1 LTHSGWLECAAQHD
15 KLKCIGHFVDAFRG
29 GLSVISD
36 TTTEVWWGNLVVRSG
51 KLGLCACYT
60 PKLDSRPTFPTIMT
74 SVLEIIPLGGIGEFG
89 MNCMALR
96 YGDEMIILDAGM
108 GFPEETAYGVDVS
121 IPNFEFLEPYRDDI
135 TAIVLTHGHEDH
147 LGALPYILKRFNVP
161 VYCSHFTAGLAESK
175 LEEHELLGD
184 VLLHRVEP
192 RDVVELG
199 AFTVEFIRVSHSLVD
214 CFSLAIKT
222 PVGTIIHTG
231 DYKVDETPVIGEPID
246 LRSFRRY
253 GQDGVLALLSD
264 STNATVPGRTP
275 SERAVIPAF
284 EEIFVEAKGRIIV
297 AAFASSIHRLQIVMD
312 VSQQFN
318 RRVCVLGRSMQK
330 NVEVADR
337 LGYLDIPDGLLV
349 SLNQAKLMS
358 DAEVVF
364 LVTGS
369 QGESRAA
376 LSQMATQSYKGLT
389 IDEGDT
395 VVLSARI
402 IPGNERLIS
411 RMIGF
416 IYKRGANII
425 EEKRRLIH
433 VSGHASQED
442 IRILT
447 EAVRPRYVVPIHGE
461 YRMLF
466 RHKEFVK
473 NHLGYAEDDI
483 ILIENGDVL
492 ELDGERA
499 AVIDK
504 REVGRTFIDDSGFEE
519 ISSDLIRERKQLAY
533 EGTITL
539 AVTIRDDTGELLGDP
554 RIVARG
560 VRGLSSNGLGSLGQS
575 SGDDGVAENDML
587 KGALLV
593 VSAALAGAS
602 RQTLEDDSLL
612 KEHLRVELKRFI
624 QKQTGSR
631 PVIMPMI
638 IRV

>member
-1 LTHSGWLECAAQHD
+1 
-15 KLKCIGHFVDAFRG
+15 
-29 GLSVISD
+29 
-36 TTTEVWWGNLVVRSG
+36 
-51 KLGLCACYT
+51 
-60 PKLDSRPTFPTIMT
+60 M
-74 SVLEIIPLGGIGEFG
+74 LEIIPLGGIGEFG
-89 MNCMALR
+89 MNCMAVR
-96 YGDEMIILDAGM
+96 YEDEMLILDAGM
-108 GFPEETAYGVDVS
+108 GFPEESAYGVDVC
-121 IPNFEFLEPYRDDI
+121 IPNFDFLEEYRENI

-147 LGALPYILKRFNVP
+147 LGALPYILKKFNVP

-175 LEEHELLGD
+175 LDEHDLLD
-184 VLLHRVEP
+184 DTLLHRVEP
-192 RDVVELG
+192 RDVIEIGL
-199 AFTVEFIRVSHSLVD
+199 FSVEFIRVSHSLID

-253 GQDGVLALLSD
+253 GQEGVLALLSD

-284 EEIFVEAKGRIIV
+284 EEIFSEASGRIIV
-297 AAFASSIHRLQIVMD
+297 AAFASSIHRLQIVLD
-312 VSQQFN
+312 VAQQFN
-318 RRVCVLGRSMQK
+318 RKVCVLGRSMLK
-330 NVEVADR
+330 NVEIADR
-337 LGYLDIPDGLLV
+337 LGYLDVPDGLLIP
-349 SLNQAKLMS
+349 LNEAKQRR
-358 DAEVVF
+358 DHEVVF

-376 LSQMATQSYKGLT
+376 LSQMATQSYKGMM

-411 RMIGF
+411 RMIGM

-425 EEKRRLIH
+425 EEKRRLVH

-442 IRILT
+442 IRIMT
-447 EAVRPRYVVPIHGE
+447 EAVRPKFVVPIHGE

-473 NHLGYAEDDI
+473 NHLGYAEENI

-499 AVIDK
+499 SVVEK
-504 REVGRTFIDDSGFEE
+504 REVPRTFIDDSGFEE
-519 ISSDLIRERKQLAY
+519 ITSETVRQRRQMAY
-533 EGTITL
+533 EGMVTL
-539 AVTIRDDTGELLGDP
+539 IVTVNAETGEILGDP
-554 RIVARG
+554 EIVTRG
-560 VRGLSSNGLGSLGQS
+560 VRGFDSTNGVLK
-575 SGDDGVAENDML
+575 DARRVVA
-587 KGALLV
+587 
-593 VSAALAGAS
+593 AAIAGAS
-602 RQTLEDDSLL
+602 RQTLQDESLL

-624 QKQTGSR
+624 QKLTGAK
-631 PVIMPMI
+631 PVIMP
-638 IRV
+638 VVVQV

>member
-1 LTHSGWLECAAQHD
+1 VS
-15 KLKCIGHFVDAFRG
+15 
-29 GLSVISD
+29 
-36 TTTEVWWGNLVVRSG
+36 
-51 KLGLCACYT
+51 
-60 PKLDSRPTFPTIMT
+60 

-89 MNCMALR
+89 MNCMAVR
-96 YGDEMIILDAGM
+96 YGDEMLILDAGM
-108 GFPEETAYGVDVS
+108 GFPEEAAYGVDVC
-121 IPNFEFLEPYRDDI
+121 IPNFAFLEEYRDDI
-135 TAIVLTHGHEDH
+135 TAIILTHGHEDH

-175 LEEHELLGD
+175 LEEHELLD
-184 VLLHRVEP
+184 NVLVHRVEP
-192 RDVVELG
+192 RDVVDIG
-199 AFTVEFIRVSHSLVD
+199 SFSVEFIRVSHSLVD

-284 EEIFVEAKGRIIV
+284 EEIFVEAKGRIVV
-297 AAFASSIHRLQIVMD
+297 AAFASSIHRLQIVLD
-312 VSQQFN
+312 IAQQFN

-330 NVEVADR
+330 NVEIADR

-349 SLNQAKLMS
+349 SLNQAKQMS
-358 DAEVVF
+358 DDAIVF

-369 QGESRAA
+369 QGEARAA
-376 LSQMATQSYKGLT
+376 LSQMATQSYKGLM

-425 EEKRRLIH
+425 EEKRRLVH

-442 IRILT
+442 IRIMT
-447 EAVRPRYVVPIHGE
+447 EAVRPKFVVPIHGE

-473 NHLGYAEDDI
+473 NHLGYAEENI

-499 AVIDK
+499 VVIDK
-504 REVGRTFIDDSGFEE
+504 REIGRTFIDDSGFEE
-519 ISSDLIRERKQLAY
+519 IGSETVRERKQLAY
-533 EGTITL
+533 EGT
-539 AVTIRDDTGELLGDP
+539 VTVVVTVDHETGELVGEPKIL
-554 RIVARG
+554 ARG
-560 VRGLSSNGLGSLGQS
+560 VRGLSSPNGFSPTNVDS
-575 SGDDGVAENDML
+575 VAQR
-587 KGALLV
+587 
-593 VSAALAGAS
+593 VSANNHLIEDAQKVIEAAIRGAS
-602 RQTLEDDSLL
+602 RQTLTEDTLL

-624 QKQTGSR
+624 QKQSGAR
-631 PVIMPMI
+631 PVITPVI
-638 IRV
+638 VRV

>member
-1 LTHSGWLECAAQHD
+1 MA
-15 KLKCIGHFVDAFRG
+15 
-29 GLSVISD
+29 SV
-36 TTTEVWWGNLVVRSG
+36 V
-51 KLGLCACYT
+51 
-60 PKLDSRPTFPTIMT
+60 
-74 SVLEIIPLGGIGEFG
+74 EIIPLGGIGEFG
-89 MNCMALR
+89 MNCMAVR
-96 YGDEMIILDAGM
+96 YGDEMLILDAGM

-121 IPNFEFLEPYRDDI
+121 IPNFNFLDEFRDHI

-147 LGALPYILKRFNVP
+147 LGALPYLLKKFNVP

-175 LEEHELLGD
+175 LEEHDLLGD
-184 VLLHRVEP
+184 VLIHRVEP
-192 RDVVELG
+192 RDVVDIG
-199 AFTVEFIRVSHSLVD
+199 VFSVEFIRVSHSLVD
-214 CFSLAIKT
+214 CFSLGIKT

-284 EEIFVEAKGRIIV
+284 EEIFLEAKGRIIV
-297 AAFASSIHRLQIVMD
+297 AAFASSIHRLQIVLD
-312 VSQQFN
+312 VAQQFN
-318 RRVCVLGRSMQK
+318 RHVCVLGRSMQK
-330 NVEVADR
+330 NVEVAER

-349 SLNQAKLMS
+349 SLNEAKLMS
-358 DAEVVF
+358 DREIVF

-376 LSQMATQSYKGLT
+376 LSQMAMQSYKGLMVE
-389 IDEGDT
+389 EGDT

-425 EEKRRLIH
+425 EEKRRLVH

-442 IRILT
+442 IRIMT
-447 EAVRPRYVVPIHGE
+447 EAVRPKFVIPVHGE

-473 NHLGYAEDDI
+473 NHLGYAEENI

-499 AVIDK
+499 MVVDK
-504 REVGRTFIDDSGFEE
+504 REIGRTFIDESGFEE
-519 ISSDLIRERKQLAY
+519 INSETVRERKQLAY
-533 EGTITL
+533 EGTITVV
-539 AVTIRDDTGELLGDP
+539 VTIDEESGELQDEP

-560 VRGLSSNGLGSLGQS
+560 VRGLSANGFGNNGPTSNHLMA
-575 SGDDGVAENDML
+575 DA
-587 KGALLV
+587 KRV
-593 VSAALAGAS
+593 VTASVAGAS
-602 RQTLEDDSLL
+602 RQTLADETLL
-612 KEHLRVELKRFI
+612 KEHVRVELKRFI
-624 QKQTGSR
+624 QKQTGAR
-631 PVIMPMI
+631 PVIMPI
-638 IRV
+638 IVTV

>member
-1 LTHSGWLECAAQHD
+1 MA
-15 KLKCIGHFVDAFRG
+15 
-29 GLSVISD
+29 
-36 TTTEVWWGNLVVRSG
+36 
-51 KLGLCACYT
+51 
-60 PKLDSRPTFPTIMT
+60 

-89 MNCMALR
+89 MNCMAVR

-135 TAIVLTHGHEDH
+135 TAIILTHGHEDH
-147 LGALPYILKRFNVP
+147 LGALPYILKKFNVP

-175 LEEHELLGD
+175 LEEHDLTGD

-192 RDVVELG
+192 RDIVELG
-199 AFTVEFIRVSHSLVD
+199 FFTIEFIRVSHSLVD
-214 CFSLAIKT
+214 CFSLAIRT
-222 PVGTIIHTG
+222 PVGTVIHTG

-253 GQDGVLALLSD
+253 GKEGVLALLSD

-284 EEIFVEAKGRIIV
+284 EEIFAEAKGRIIV
-297 AAFASSIHRLQIVMD
+297 AAFASSIHRLQIVLD
-312 VSQQFN
+312 VSQQFH
-318 RRVCVLGRSMQK
+318 RHVCVLGRSMQK

-358 DAEVVF
+358 DDEIVF

-389 IDEGDT
+389 VDEGDT

-402 IPGNERLIS
+402 IPGNERVIS

-447 EAVRPRYVVPIHGE
+447 EAVRPKYVVPIHGE

-473 NHLGYAEDDI
+473 NHLGYSEDNI

-492 ELDGERA
+492 EFDGERA

-519 ISSDLIRERKQLAY
+519 ISSELVRERKQLAY

-539 AVTIRDDTGELLGDP
+539 AVTIKSDTGELVGNP

-560 VRGLSSNGLGSLGQS
+560 VRGFSSNGVHLGQVGS
-575 SGDDGVAENDML
+575 ENETNGRDL
-587 KGALLV
+587 SKEALQV
-593 VSAALAGAS
+593 VIAALAGAS
-602 RQTLEDDSLL
+602 RQTMEDDSLL

-624 QKQTGSR
+624 QKQTGSK

-638 IRV
+638 FRV